1 MNDFMSFGLHRNWK
15 KEFVDLIK
23 INDEKE
29 IKILDLAGGTGDIAK
44 RILKNHPN
52 ASIEVIDKN
61 FMMLK
66 ESNAKNNIPK
76 YSTVSYT
83 HLTLPTTPYV

>member
-44 RILKNHPN
+44 RILKNHPQCLN
-52 ASIEVIDKN
+52 
-61 FMMLK
+61 
-66 ESNAKNNIPK
+66 
-76 YSTVSYT
+76 
-83 HLTLPTTPYV
+83 